1 VNFNKFFQ
9 KIYRTLLDLFLPKN
23 YEQRFLDNLTA
34 EEFLDLTEP
43 AVISNASDIISAVKY
58 KNKLVKQ
65 AVWSLKFKNNQKIAR
80 LFAIILY
87 DILAEELAE
96 LKLLNNFERPLLIPI
111 PLARQKLRERGY
123 NQTELIARAMQNL
136 DKNNLFEYREDI
148 LKKIKNTAPQSRARN
163 ATERARNLKGC
174 FQVVAPLAVKKR
186 NILLLDDVITTGA
199 TLREA
204 TRVLRRAGARRV
216 LLVTVAR

>member
-1 VNFNKFFQ
+1 M
-9 KIYRTLLDLFLPKN
+9 DLFLPKN
-23 YEQRFLDNLTA
+23 YELRFLDNLTA

-65 AVWSLKFKNNQKIAR
+65 AIWSLKFKNNQKIAE

-96 LKLLNNFERPLLIPI
+96 LKLLDNFERPLLIPI
-111 PLARQKLRERGY
+111 PLARQKLRKRGY

-136 DKNNLFEYREDI
+136 DKNNLFEYRADI

-216 LLVTVAR
+216 LPVTVAR